1 MKKALFI
8 GFCVLIVCCI
18 GFFVIGLLTAN
29 RETAAPEANTPLPTA
44 VVMPTARRELADT
57 ATPLPTAMPVEPT
70 NTPLP
75 TDTPAPV
82 EPTDTP
88 TLVAQ
93 PTDTPAPANTSAP
106 PLALTVMSVT
116 SPVSPNSDASVTI
129 QTEPGAECR
138 IAVFYRSGPSEAEG
152 LGQKVAGPE
161 GRCQWVWTVGPN
173 TSAGTYSIELRVN
186 LDGRQN
192 RLDTQFTV
200 Q

>member
-1 MKKALFI
+1 MRKALFI
-8 GFCVLIVCCI
+8 GFCVLIVCCV

-29 RETAAPEANTPLPTA
+29 REASAPAANTPLPTA
-44 VVMPTARRELADT
+44 VVMPTS
-57 ATPLPTAMPVEPT
+57 TPLPTAMPVEPT

-93 PTDTPAPANTSAP
+93 PTGTPAPANTSAP

-116 SPVSPNSDASVTI
+116 SPVAPNSDASVVI
-129 QTEPGAECR
+129 QTEPGAVCN
-138 IAVFYRSGPSEAEG
+138 IGVFYRSGPSEAEG
-152 LGQKVAGPE
+152 LEQKIAGPD

-173 TSAGTYSIELRVN
+173 TSAGTYQIELRVD
-186 LDGRQN
+186 LDGRRN
-192 RLDTQFTV
+192 RLNTQFTV